1 MSENPNAMTSS
12 SSSSLNTETPADLSK
27 KGIQNLSEL
36 NEKGDA
42 SILEL
47 EYISAFA
54 LSNENSMESNKSSGQ
69 ATATV
74 SPCLEKSSSLQG
86 DGGGGGSNNSNGSS
100 NSSSNSNSNS
110 NSSYDDP
117 TLNSNSKNQCCK
129 DDCEKNQDINDILKN
144 LKFPKYEFCLQDQ
157 QLLKEESTQYLCDIC
172 GLKYAH
178 NFSLKR
184 HYLRKHI
191 NYVYLNQNDITNCS
205 ISANNLNLHFL
216 KYKNL
221 LQKDH
226 KNICDIINSFQTK
239 DKNCIFSYLFC
250 CNECTEMFNDKAALK
265 EHLINHKIKTK
276 ARSNGNKRKCSEFL
290 YQCYKCQKYFNDTE
304 SLKKHEETH
313 KFSCSRCNSI
323 FVQMKDL
330 KQHLSK
336 EHSEFA
342 HLCFVCCEVFSAQSE
357 LQEHLKKH
365 RIEDSENQSHNEKSL
380 KNTKNKAKLDKDKP
394 FQSNEG
400 SDGYQCTLCQKSFA
414 TFGNLSR
421 HNRQVHPVPT
431 TYSRRRNKNVLTE
444 DEIDAKFYNSVAYNI
459 AENLVHHV
467 DGKASHVTETA
478 KSLNVACFEEIKINF
493 PWKDYNFPSDFDLC
507 NNDQSSPLK
516 YTQSRIEEAISSEIN
531 KQFLLKDEI
540 GPTRDKEVLLIY
552 KCKVCDAS
560 FNSLRTVHEHYVNNH
575 NGISSKIECEF
586 EYEYL
591 PPQVYHIISTPVGA
605 YYKYIKTPFKSQE
618 NCQLMTCTKCK
629 AEFSSTY
636 DLHSHILECGSKVLK
651 DRNQR
656 MDNDNLIRRPE
667 NASSVPEYN
676 LEQSCDTCRRVFS
689 HSVTLERHKRSCA
702 RKHGLLSKLYKE
714 NSDLINNNKRK
725 RNQHLN
731 RVHQLVLSPKY
742 TRNLKMVEKKKMN
755 SPVETRK
762 QKRISARLKSK
773 SPSDHEA
780 TFDDDNST
788 TKSENKENITKR
800 NATSK
805 RDSLQPQHWCSYCR
819 RSFVYLA
826 NFRKHMVDGCPI
838 KKQLDEN
845 QNLNESGESSIT
857 DRETKLSM
865 RGQIEQSMIG
875 LLSNQSLQSEIIGTS
890 DRTTPTKHF
899 QTFSC
904 THCHKIFFCLFNM
917 LKHQVSHKLH
927 PEDCTEQT
935 ECLDQTTKSETSDS
949 QNDLCETLEFNN
961 NSNELKC
968 ELSKEETA
976 SPLVLENAIPSPQI
990 VEFKQEE
997 NLDKAQQS
1005 EQCLLKIDSSEQE
1018 IDKSPVDCV
1027 TPLDNSTAKPEVPQK
1042 KEKEVVDDDFLS
1054 QPGPSRTRKRKAAE
1068 PIAASSRTLRVSRKK
1083 TQATQQDNMKKE
1095 TSPRTYKKRAKKQVP
1110 EKVSSP
1116 KKTPYKSRSERSRK
1130 ITTPKKYKQ

>member
-1 MSENPNAMTSS
+1 MSEYPNIVTSS
-12 SSSSLNTETPADLSK
+12 SSSSSFNNETPADLSK
-27 KGIQNLSEL
+27 KGIQNLS
-36 NEKGDA
+36 
-42 SILEL
+42 
-47 EYISAFA
+47 
-54 LSNENSMESNKSSGQ
+54 
-69 ATATV
+69 V

-86 DGGGGGSNNSNGSS
+86 GDGGGGS

-110 NSSYDDP
+110 SYDDS

-129 DDCEKNQDINDILKN
+129 DDCENNQDINDILKN

-157 QLLKEESTQYLCDIC
+157 QLLKEESTQYICDIC
-172 GLKYAH
+172 GFRYAH

-205 ISANNLNLHFL
+205 ISANNLNLHFI

-226 KNICDIINSFQTK
+226 KNICDIISSFQTK

-265 EHLINHKIKTK
+265 EHLINHEMKTK
-276 ARSNGNKRKCSEFL
+276 ARSNSNKRKCSDL
-290 YQCYKCQKYFNDTE
+290 PYQCFKCQKYFNDIE

-313 KFSCSRCNSI
+313 KFSCNCCNSV
-323 FVQMKDL
+323 FLQKKDL
-330 KQHLSK
+330 KQHLSEK
-336 EHSEFA
+336 HSEFA
-342 HLCFVCCEVFSAQSE
+342 HLCFVCCEVFSAQSK

-365 RIEDSENQSHNEKSL
+365 RIEDSENQPHNEKSL
-380 KNTKNKAKLDKDKP
+380 KNTKNKTKLDKDKP
-394 FQSNEG
+394 FQSSKG
-400 SDGYQCTLCQKSFA
+400 SDGYQCTLCAKSFA
-414 TFGNLSR
+414 TYGNLSR
-421 HNRQVHPVPT
+421 HQRQVHPVPT
-431 TYSRRRNKNVLTE
+431 SYSRRRNKNVVTE
-444 DEIDAKFYNSVAYNI
+444 DGIDAKFYNSVANNI
-459 AENLVHHV
+459 ADNLVHHV
-467 DGKASHVTETA
+467 DGKASHVIETA
-478 KSLNVACFEEIKINF
+478 KSLNLGCFEEIKINF

-507 NNDQSSPLK
+507 NNDQPSPLK
-516 YTQSRIEEAISSEIN
+516 YTQSSIEEEISSEIN
-531 KQFLLKDEI
+531 KQIVKEFISKDEI
-540 GPTRDKEVLLIY
+540 DPTRDKEVLFIY

-575 NGISSKIECEF
+575 NGISSNIECGY
-586 EYEYL
+586 EYEYP

-629 AEFSSTY
+629 AAFSSTS

-656 MDNDNLIRRPE
+656 VDNDNLIRRPE

-676 LEQSCDTCRRVFS
+676 LEQSCDTCHRVFS

-702 RKHGLLSKLYKE
+702 SKHGLLSKLYKE

-731 RVHQLVLSPKY
+731 RVHQLVLGPKY

-845 QNLNESGESSIT
+845 QNLNENGESSNT

-935 ECLDQTTKSETSDS
+935 ECLDQATKSETSDS

-976 SPLVLENAIPSPQI
+976 SPLVLENAVPSPQI

-997 NLDKAQQS
+997 NLDNAQQS

-1027 TPLDNSTAKPEVPQK
+1027 TSLDNSTAKLEVPQK
-1042 KEKEVVDDDFLS
+1042 KEKVVNDDFLS

-1068 PIAASSRTLRVSRKK
+1068 PVAASSRTLRVSRKK
-1083 TQATQQDNMKKE
+1083 TQATQQDNIKKE